1 MSKKPHEEGSE
12 GLEGPG
18 EGRGVS
24 GKKPTR
30 RERRCSD
37 GEGGHDSVPL
47 LKSARLVGVLLC
59 YGAAL
64 DGDPREINDPHRGS
78 TRGSRMKREG
88 TWTGEGEGGRE
99 GIAGAI
105 QRQVPP
111 RRGLLRASRRSDGS
125 RSLENNAW
133 RTRCFRPII
142 YSGRNND
149 ETCAYANPLENGIED
164 ASMYAYAICIRLR
177 RN

>member
-1 MSKKPHEEGSE
+1 MRNIQRRRQIVESKKPRSFPAETCALIRYGPGSYDVEEAARRGI
-12 GLEGPG
+12 G

-30 RERRCSD
+30 RETRRCSD

-78 TRGSRMKREG
+78 TRGSRTKGGEG
-88 TWTGEGEGGRE
+88 TRAGGGAGRGRGTVSSARSSGSRCPRGGDSPERRDARTALGRSKTMRGGRHVVF
-99 GIAGAI
+99 G
-105 QRQVPP
+105 
-111 RRGLLRASRRSDGS
+111 
-125 RSLENNAW
+125 
-133 RTRCFRPII
+133 PI
-142 YSGRNND
+142 
-149 ETCAYANPLENGIED
+149 
-164 ASMYAYAICIRLR
+164 
-177 RN
+177 

>member
-1 MSKKPHEEGSE
+1 MRNIQRRRQIVESKKPRSFPAETCALIRYGPGSYDVEEAARRGI
-12 GLEGPG
+12 G

-30 RERRCSD
+30 RETRRCSD

-78 TRGSRMKREG
+78 TRGSRTKG
-88 TWTGEGEGGRE
+88 GGRVRGRAAGQGGGE
-99 GIAGAI
+99 ERYRRRDPAAAGAPEAGTP
-105 QRQVPP
+105 QSVAT
-111 RRGLLRASRRSDGS
+111 L
-125 RSLENNAW
+125 
-133 RTRCFRPII
+133 
-142 YSGRNND
+142 GR
-149 ETCAYANPLENGIED
+149 L
-164 ASMYAYAICIRLR
+164 
-177 RN
+177 